1 MFKNGF
7 IKGLLYTPSKGVGT
21 LLRFK
26 KVSLTK
32 NNFNSVTS
40 ALTALVCGI
49 VEIHSSGLKPWLG
62 VFREYFQEKMLKWSE
77 PGSER

>member
-21 LLRFK
+21 LFRFK
-26 KVSLTK
+26 KVFLTK

-40 ALTALVCGI
+40 ALTAQVYGI
-49 VEIHSSGLKPWLG
+49 VEIHSSGLGWG
-62 VFREYFQEKMLKWSE
+62 VQRILS
-77 PGSER
+77 R